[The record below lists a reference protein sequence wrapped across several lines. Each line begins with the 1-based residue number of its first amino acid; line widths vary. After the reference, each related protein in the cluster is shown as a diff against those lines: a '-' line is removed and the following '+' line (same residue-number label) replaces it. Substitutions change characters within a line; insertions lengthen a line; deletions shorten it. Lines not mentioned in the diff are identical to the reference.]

1 MDYGMSEMFNL
12 ASDPG
17 QRNSLISQSP
27 EMAKEVHQFLVK
39 FMKETDV
46 GEYLLNP
53 RLNLKIWDIAN
64 RDKVDSSAQIAAP
77 NRIASR
83 E

>member
-1 MDYGMSEMFNL
+1 MDDGMSELFNL

-17 QRNSLISQSP
+17 QRNNFISQSP

-53 RLNLKIWDIAN
+53 RLNLKI
-64 RDKVDSSAQIAAP
+64 
-77 NRIASR
+77 
-83 E
+83 